1 MGQERAMYGKRRLE
15 IWRKLVEKNM
25 IIRCV
30 GMNSDGIWGRSLE
43 MKRKGG
49 GRENARKIYKV
60 GTRSRIWNIG
70 ILDEEGVTEE

>member
-1 MGQERAMYGKRRLE
+1 MGQKFGD
-15 IWRKLVEKNM
+15 EKK
-25 IIRCV
+25 
-30 GMNSDGIWGRSLE
+30 GR
-43 MKRKGG
+43 

>member
-1 MGQERAMYGKRRLE
+1 
-15 IWRKLVEKNM
+15 M